1 MNTKFIATTVIAIAA
16 MSGASAFAQNNLYG
30 EAALV
35 VPPVSSTSNVTRAQ
49 VQAEYLQA
57 RQKGELPASPEAAF
71 AAAPAAASSV
81 TRAQVQTEYLQA
93 RQKGELPVSPEAA
106 FAAAPSTATSV
117 TRAEVRAQAIVAARA
132 AQATGNST
140 L

>member
-1 MNTKFIATTVIAIAA
+1 MNTKFIVTAVFAVAA
-16 MSGASAFAQNNLYG
+16 MSGASAYAQNNLYG

-35 VPPVSSTSNVTRAQ
+35 IPPVASTSNVTRAQ

-57 RQKGELPASPEAAF
+57 RQKGELP
-71 AAAPAAASSV
+71 
-81 TRAQVQTEYLQA
+81 
-93 RQKGELPVSPEAA
+93 VSPEGA

-117 TRAEVRAQAIVAARA
+117 TRVEVRAQAIVAARA
-132 AQATGNST
+132 AQITGNST

>member
-1 MNTKFIATTVIAIAA
+1 MNTKFIATTVFAIAA

-35 VPPVSSTSNVTRAQ
+35 IPPVASTSNVTRAQ

-57 RQKGELPASPEAAF
+57 RQKGELPVSPEAAF
-71 AAAPAAASSV
+71 AAAPAA
-81 TRAQVQTEYLQA
+81 
-93 RQKGELPVSPEAA
+93 
-106 FAAAPSTATSV
+106 PSTV
-117 TRAEVRAQAIVAARA
+117 TRAEVRAQAIVAAHA